1 MPRIPVNGVTL
12 NVEVA
17 GDGTPLALLHGF
29 TGRAESWGP
38 HIPAFAT
45 RCRTVAIDLLGHGRS
60 DAPADPDRYR
70 IEHAAQDILAV
81 LDALRIARAA
91 ILGYSMGGR
100 LGLFLATVAPE
111 RITALIVES
120 ASAGIRD
127 AALRGERMARDTAL
141 ADEIER
147 DGVAAFV
154 DRWERLP
161 LFATQRR
168 LPPAARD
175 ALRAHR
181 LAHSA
186 RGLANSLRGMGQGAQ
201 PSLWD
206 RLPSLSVP
214 TLLLVGALDAAYVAH
229 GREMSRL
236 IPAARL
242 VAVPDAGHTVHLEQP
257 EIFKRTVLEFL
268 AAAGTDHAGTDHAGE
283 VPSNA
288 PGHSGTGEECS
299 AYKVG

>member
-12 NVEVA
+12 HVEVA
-17 GDGTPLALLHGF
+17 GDGAPLVLLHGF
-29 TGRAESWGP
+29 TGSAESWRP

-45 RCRTVAIDLLGHGRS
+45 RYRTVAIDLLGHGRS

-70 IEHAAQDILAV
+70 IEHATQDVLAV
-81 LDALRIARAA
+81 LEDMGIARAA

-100 LGLFLATVAPE
+100 LALFLATVAPE
-111 RITALIVES
+111 RITALVLES

-127 AALRGERMARDTAL
+127 AALRHERMARDTAL

-147 DGVAAFV
+147 DGVPAFV
-154 DRWERLP
+154 DHWERLP
-161 LFATQRR
+161 LFATQSR
-168 LPPAARD
+168 LPTVVRD

-201 PSLWD
+201 PPLWD

-214 TLLLVGALDAAYVAH
+214 ALLLVGALDAAYCAH

-236 IPAARL
+236 LPGARL
-242 VAVPDAGHTVHLEQP
+242 VVVPDAGHTVHLEQP
-257 EIFKRTVLEFL
+257 EIFQRTVLEFL
-268 AAAGTDHAGTDHAGE
+268 AAVGMDHKGD
-283 VPSNA
+283 VPSDK
-288 PGHSGTGEECS
+288 PSHSGTGEECS
-299 AYKVG
+299 ACKVG

>member
-1 MPRIPVNGVTL
+1 MPRIPVNGVTI

-17 GDGTPLALLHGF
+17 GNGAPLVLLHGF
-29 TGRAESWGP
+29 TGSAESWESL
-38 HIPAFAT
+38 IPAFAA
-45 RCRTVAIDLLGHGRS
+45 RYRTVAIDFLGHGRS

-70 IEHAAQDILAV
+70 VEHAAQDVLAV
-81 LDALRIARAA
+81 LEELKIARAG

-111 RITALIVES
+111 QITALIVES

-141 ADEIER
+141 AGEIER

-161 LFATQRR
+161 LFATQSR
-168 LPPAARD
+168 LPTATRD

-186 RGLANSLRGMGQGAQ
+186 RGLANSLRGMSQGAQ

-214 TLLLVGALDAAYVAH
+214 ALLLVGALDAAYCTV

-242 VAVPDAGHTVHLEQP
+242 VIAPDAGHTVHLEQP
-257 EIFKRTVLEFL
+257 EIFQRTVLEFL
-268 AAAGTDHAGTDHAGE
+268 AA
-283 VPSNA
+283 A

-299 AYKVG
+299 ACKVG